1 MFTFTVRRLLFAVP
15 TLLAISFIIFA
26 LLDLSPGDPLSDL
39 PLTIPP
45 DVREQI
51 RAGALVARRSRTH
64 GTGKETARR
73 FHPLCRDG

>member
-26 LLDLSPGDPLSDL
+26 LLDLAPSDPLSDL

-51 RAGALVARRSRTH
+51 RLGRLSDLASVPVRVLSKAA
-64 GTGKETARR
+64 
-73 FHPLCRDG
+73 